1 MKVRQTRKANTVS
14 NTVSKKTPR
23 AAKPR
28 RASTARSSAGK
39 YEEIRLDLERQRS
52 ALLEEAALLMN
63 RSDLESFPDLSDQA
77 TAEVDQSFV
86 IRLKEREQKL
96 LKKIEEALER
106 IGAKT
111 YAICERCGEEIP
123 YQRLKVR
130 PVTTYCVQ
138 CKTLQEEQEKI
149 RGEPYPPGR
158 QHSPWE
164 HAGASSSEPH
174 PTYEEL
180 SH

>member
-1 MKVRQTRKANTVS
+1 MKVRQTRKANTVSNTAS

-111 YAICERCGEEIP
+111 FGICERCGEEVP

-149 RGEPYPPGR
+149 RG
-158 QHSPWE
+158 
-164 HAGASSSEPH
+164 
-174 PTYEEL
+174 
-180 SH
+180 